1 MVFDGLLCLVC
12 FLLIVILFPSLVSLN
27 YVLVLKKSQKEAS
40 NLVQR
45 VKETD
50 THDQGNCS
58 ISSKLAS
65 DLTSQWKSLFLHMG
79 DIFVHESNQLV
90 SATFI
95 SYGL

>member
-45 VKETD
+45 VKEAD

-58 ISSKLAS
+58 ISSKLAF